1 MADEMNLV
9 FLAGASGNTQFWNP
23 LIEQFPNSYTKQVV
37 AYPGFHGVE
46 TNPDIHSFADLSNY
60 VVEQIQQPSILIAQS
75 MGGIFA
81 IAAALQKSDLVKGLV
96 LIATSGGINL
106 DQFQVQDWRQ
116 GYQAEYLQYPDWF
129 VTANIAYENSLTD
142 VDIKTLLIWG
152 DQDFISPVPV
162 GQYLNRILKNSTLY
176 IVKNGDHQLA
186 EKYANEVSL
195 QIKHYLEELSL
206 SN

>member
-1 MADEMNLV
+1 MNHLV

-23 LIEQFPNSYTKQVV
+23 LIEQFPNGYTKQVI

-116 GYQAEYLQYPDWF
+116 FYQQEYIAYPDWF
-129 VTANIAYENSLTD
+129 VTTKVDYEKFLANIE
-142 VDIKTLLIWG
+142 VETLLIWG
-152 DQDFISPVPV
+152 NQDPISPIEV
-162 GQYLNRILKNSTLY
+162 GQYLNQILQKSKLY
-176 IVKNGDHQLA
+176 IVDGGDHQLA
-186 EKYANEVSL
+186 EQCADEVAI
-195 QIKHYLEELSL
+195 QINAYLKNLEHD
-206 SN
+206 

>member
-1 MADEMNLV
+1 MNNLV
-9 FLAGASGNTQFWNP
+9 FLAGASGNTKFWTP
-23 LIEQFPNSYTKQVV
+23 LIEKLPESYTKQVI
-37 AYPGFHGVE
+37 AYPSFHGE
-46 TNPDIHSFADLSNY
+46 PAHPDINSFDDLTSY
-60 VVEQIQQPSILIAQS
+60 VIEQIQQPSILIAQS

-81 IAAALQKSDLVKGLV
+81 IAAALKKTHLIKGLV

-142 VDIKTLLIWG
+142 IDIKTLLIWG
-152 DQDFISPVPV
+152 DQDLISPVPV

>member
-1 MADEMNLV
+1 MNNLV
-9 FLAGASGNTQFWNP
+9 FLAGASGNTKFWTP
-23 LIEQFPNSYTKQVV
+23 LIEKLPESYTKQVI
-37 AYPGFHGVE
+37 AYPSFHGE
-46 TNPDIHSFADLSNY
+46 PAHPDINSFDDLTSY
-60 VVEQIQQPSILIAQS
+60 VIEQIQQPSILIAQS

-81 IAAALQKSDLVKGLV
+81 IAAALKKTHLIKGLV

-129 VTANIAYENSLTD
+129 VTANISYENSLTD

-152 DQDFISPVPV
+152 DQDLVSPVPV